1 MDIDDSLNQN
11 TLDGKFYLILK
22 NISSTNRQERYEAV
36 QNVRKILSVE
46 HNPPIDRVISSGL
59 VPILHKYLV
68 DETDTAIQYEAS
80 WALTNVASGS
90 SEHTNYIVENEIHK
104 SIIDL
109 LATSNNIEFLEQ
121 NIWALGNIIGDSS
134 QHRDS
139 ILNEGIVLHLVEILK
154 TQTKKSLVSNISW
167 TISNLCRGTPR
178 PAFRFIKPLLP
189 SIKSLLLTWNKEV
202 EILSDTLWALSF
214 LTESTSEEKEIF
226 KNILSMGLAEIIIE
240 IIFKSDSNNCI
251 IPGFRTI
258 GNMLSGPD
266 DVTEYLLQC
275 DVLKVFPKFLSSP
288 KASLVKEGYWCLSN
302 ITSGPTNQIQR
313 VIDHGLVKIAIETG
327 KKSSIGIDTRR
338 EITWA
343 IINAITGASNQQLLY
358 LIRNGCLDCL
368 KKNYGTAQA
377 QANLFHYYLDGIT
390 NLLKLFIKQTKETNS
405 LKLFNTHIDREF
417 FDQLL
422 DDINSSPAEF
432 VEDYQRIAL
441 AFNQLEQLVE
451 QIVVAKTSKG
461 EDVSETFSDNSFDST
476 PSKYNLKISE
486 EFGCYEDEDDLVD
499 YEEVEESG
507 EEASDYEEDIAKL
520 NEMDLNDD

>member
-11 TLDGKFYLILK
+11 TLDGKFYSILK
-22 NISSTNRQERYEAV
+22 NISSPNRQERYEAV
-36 QNVRKILSVE
+36 QSVRKILSVE
-46 HNPPIDRVISSGL
+46 NNPPIDRVISSGL
-59 VPILHKYLV
+59 VPILHRYLV
-68 DETDTAIQYEAS
+68 DETDTSIQYEAS

-109 LATSNNIEFLEQ
+109 LSTSNNIDFLEQ

-154 TQTKKSLVSNISW
+154 THTKKSLVSNISW

-189 SIKSLLLTWNKEV
+189 SIKSLLLTWYKEV
-202 EILSDTLWALSF
+202 DIVSDTLWALSF

-226 KNILSMGLAEIIIE
+226 NNVISMGLAEIIIE
-240 IIFKSDSNNCI
+240 IIFKSDQNNCI

-275 DVLKVFPKFLSSP
+275 NVLKVFPKFLSSP

-302 ITSGPTNQIQR
+302 ITSGPSSQIQR
-313 VIDHGLVKIAIETG
+313 VIDEGLVKRAIETG
-327 KKSSIGIDTRR
+327 KKSTINMETKR

-343 IINAITGASNQQLLY
+343 IINAITGASSQQLLY
-358 LIRNGCLDCL
+358 LIQNDCLDCL
-368 KKNYGTAQA
+368 KKNYPTAQA
-377 QANLFHYYLDGIT
+377 QANLFHYYLDGLT
-390 NLLKLFIKQTKETNS
+390 NILKLVSKHTKESNC
-405 LKLFNTHIDREF
+405 LKLFNTFIDDEF
-417 FDQLL
+417 INSLI
-422 DDINSSPAEF
+422 DDINSSPPEF
-432 VEDYQRIAL
+432 VEDYSRINL
-441 AFNQLEQLVE
+441 AYEQLTQVVQ
-451 QIVVAKTSKG
+451 QIIEIKKSKG
-461 EDVSETFSDNSFDST
+461 EDVNQVYSKNGFENIKRSIEFESD
-476 PSKYNLKISE
+476 E
-486 EFGCYEDEDDLVD
+486 
-499 YEEVEESG
+499 EEVDCEEYASD
-507 EEASDYEEDIAKL
+507 EASDYEDDIAKL
-520 NEMDLNDD
+520 NEMDLNE